1 MTLEFAIQIATLISV
16 LATAAGLFFA
26 VWSYR
31 HQMNAKVYLT
41 YTKRYEAIMAS
52 FPPEALS
59 ARFDLTGSLPEPSNQ
74 LTFCVL
80 KYLNLCSEEF
90 YLRRCGYLARA
101 VWSIWEQEMKRTLG
115 SPLVARE
122 WQHLRHE
129 FTSYPDFMVL
139 VDDVQKEG
147 IQAGG
152 VAPGAPLEQRAG
164 PGLVVEAS
172 KTWYYSDDGKTKYG
186 PYTFAEM
193 RELAV
198 AGKLHATSKAWKVGM
213 PLWIDA
219 EQVPGLFLG
228 RQTRAV

>member
-1 MTLEFAIQIATLISV
+1 
-16 LATAAGLFFA
+16 
-26 VWSYR
+26 
-31 HQMNAKVYLT
+31 MNAKVYLT

-59 ARFDLTGSLPEPSNQ
+59 ARFDLIGSLPEPSNQ

-80 KYLNLCSEEF
+80 KYLNLCSEELHL
-90 YLRRCGYLARA
+90 YRCGYLARA
-101 VWSIWEQEMKRTLG
+101 VWSIWEKEMKRTLG

-129 FTSYPDFMVL
+129 FTSYPHFLVFM
-139 VDDVQKEG
+139 DDVQKERN
-147 IQAGG
+147 QAAGTAPG
-152 VAPGAPLEQRAG
+152 VALEQRPG
-164 PGLVVEAS
+164 PGLGAEAS
-172 KTWYYSDDGKTKYG
+172 KTWYYSDDGKKKFG

-198 AGKLHATSKAWKVGM
+198 AGKLYATSKAWKVGL

-219 EQVPGLFLG
+219 EQVPGLFPK
-228 RQTRAV
+228 RQTRPV